1 MRGCS
6 QWGSSNYRYFR
17 ISALDVSTRD
27 SALIMSE
34 YEIQAEKIWIPPSRM
49 KSINALISTS
59 QSLALPIFA
68 NHVFHFTGMIQEA
81 SDFNEWVDQ

>member
-27 SALIMSE
+27 SGLVMSE
-34 YEIQAEKIWIPPSRM
+34 YEIQAEKNLDTTVTNKINKCIDFDIAKLSYAHFRKSRV
-49 KSINALISTS
+49 
-59 QSLALPIFA
+59 P
-68 NHVFHFTGMIQEA
+68 FHGNDTGGK
-81 SDFNEWVDQ
+81 